1 MPYQPQGKL
10 REEETEEA
18 AIEEEVFEVDQ
29 RFQQQKRRDAIH
41 VKLIDRMF
49 SYGNDHPSYSFSEFY
64 QYLKENAEK
73 PEVYTE
79 EKRIFLVMLK
89 LYDYKTIDLEEWGQR
104 EDKEIPEANG
114 EFDLS
119 YCLYQMEMEHPDFYG
134 IRSLSFEKTGEK
146 FQTEVEEDVEEYGGM
161 TEKKIRR
168 IVMDDIR
175 ITVQKKESEEKADV
189 EESAGNI
196 S

>member
-1 MPYQPQGKL
+1 
-10 REEETEEA
+10 
-18 AIEEEVFEVDQ
+18 
-29 RFQQQKRRDAIH
+29 
-41 VKLIDRMF
+41 
-49 SYGNDHPSYSFSEFY
+49 
-64 QYLKENAEK
+64 
-73 PEVYTE
+73 
-79 EKRIFLVMLK
+79 
-89 LYDYKTIDLEEWGQR
+89 
-104 EDKEIPEANG
+104 
-114 EFDLS
+114 
-119 YCLYQMEMEHPDFYG
+119 MEMEHPDFYG

-161 TEKKIRR
+161 TEKKVRR